1 MWKMQVKSSMKLQ
14 NVFRRVSQVSRGA
27 SDTVDGDEKEKKV
40 SYFNFEKHEEY
51 LCSIFNIQVGRLFGR
66 PLAELCGGDGRTELP
81 PAVASMLIQLQ
92 QKGPETVG
100 IFRRGPNVR
109 MMRDLRERLDEGEE
123 VDWTEISVFV
133 TAALL
138 KDLLRSLPDCMLL
151 SEDYSAWAEA
161 ANGYQ
166 AEKNIDSIKSLV
178 ERLPPAN
185 HHLLRHI
192 LFILHQ
198 TAENNQVILKLK
210 LQVVEMKQ
218 EKVFFK

>member
-1 MWKMQVKSSMKLQ
+1 
-14 NVFRRVSQVSRGA
+14 
-27 SDTVDGDEKEKKV
+27 
-40 SYFNFEKHEEY
+40 
-51 LCSIFNIQVGRLFGR
+51 
-66 PLAELCGGDGRTELP
+66 
-81 PAVASMLIQLQ
+81 MLIQLH

-161 ANGYQ
+161 ATGYQ
-166 AEKNIDSIKSLV
+166 AEKNIDTIKSLV

-192 LFILHQ
+192 LFILNE
-198 TAENNQVILKLK
+198 TAENNQVILNRRKACFEKFKLRNWRA
-210 LQVVEMKQ
+210 LFGVSE
-218 EKVFFK
+218 FYTSA

>member
-1 MWKMQVKSSMKLQ
+1 
-14 NVFRRVSQVSRGA
+14 
-27 SDTVDGDEKEKKV
+27 
-40 SYFNFEKHEEY
+40 
-51 LCSIFNIQVGRLFGR
+51 
-66 PLAELCGGDGRTELP
+66 
-81 PAVASMLIQLQ
+81 MLIQLH

-161 ANGYQ
+161 ATGYQ
-166 AEKNIDSIKSLV
+166 AEKNIDTIKSLV

-192 LFILHQ
+192 LFILNE
-198 TAENNQVILKLK
+198 TAENNQVILKLRALRLK
-210 LQVVEMKQ
+210 LCALKLRNWRALFGNLVRILHLGWKLLRTFVTLWLIVRR
-218 EKVFFK
+218 KVMGKKPHGRDKNLF

>member
-1 MWKMQVKSSMKLQ
+1 MK
-14 NVFRRVSQVSRGA
+14 N
-27 SDTVDGDEKEKKV
+27 
-40 SYFNFEKHEEY
+40 
-51 LCSIFNIQVGRLFGR
+51 IFVQYSFQVGRLFGR

-218 EKVFFK
+218 ENVFFKL

>member
-1 MWKMQVKSSMKLQ
+1 MELQVLSKLWI
-14 NVFRRVSQVSRGA
+14 SL
-27 SDTVDGDEKEKKV
+27 EKYESCK
-40 SYFNFEKHEEY
+40 
-51 LCSIFNIQVGRLFGR
+51 LQVGRLFGR
-66 PLAELCGGDGRTELP
+66 PLADLCGGDGRTELP
-81 PAVASMLIQLQ
+81 PAVGSMLIQLH

-161 ANGYQ
+161 ATGYQ

-192 LFILHQ
+192 LFILNQ
-198 TAENNQVILKLK
+198 TAENNQVILSRKLCFETFK
-210 LQVVEMKQ
+210 LRNWRALVGVSE
-218 EKVFFK
+218 FFTPA

>member
-1 MWKMQVKSSMKLQ
+1 MKLQ
-14 NVFRRVSQVSRGA
+14 NVFRRVSQVSRGQP
-27 SDTVDGDEKEKKV
+27 DTEEEGGKKTGLV
-40 SYFNFEKHEEY
+40 
-51 LCSIFNIQVGRLFGR
+51 FGR
-66 PLAELCGGDGRTELP
+66 SLAELCGGEGRVELP
-81 PAVASMLIQLQ
+81 KCVESILMQLW

-109 MMRDLRERLDEGEE
+109 MMRDLRERLDDGEE
-123 VDWTEISVFV
+123 VDWGEISVFV

-151 SEDYSAWAEA
+151 SEDYSTWAEA

-185 HHLLRHI
+185 HHLL
-192 LFILHQ
+192 
-198 TAENNQVILKLK
+198 
-210 LQVVEMKQ
+210 
-218 EKVFFK
+218 

>member
-1 MWKMQVKSSMKLQ
+1 MPKLESLTLQ
-14 NVFRRVSQVSRGA
+14 A
-27 SDTVDGDEKEKKV
+27 
-40 SYFNFEKHEEY
+40 
-51 LCSIFNIQVGRLFGR
+51 GRLFGR

-81 PAVASMLIQLQ
+81 PAVGSMLIQLH

-151 SEDYSAWAEA
+151 SEDYSTWAEA

-192 LFILHQ
+192 LFILNQ
-198 TAENNQVILKLK
+198 TAENNQVILSSGKLVLK
-210 LQVVEMKQ
+210 LIQIMKLALAVWGS
-218 EKVFFK
+218 EFYTLG